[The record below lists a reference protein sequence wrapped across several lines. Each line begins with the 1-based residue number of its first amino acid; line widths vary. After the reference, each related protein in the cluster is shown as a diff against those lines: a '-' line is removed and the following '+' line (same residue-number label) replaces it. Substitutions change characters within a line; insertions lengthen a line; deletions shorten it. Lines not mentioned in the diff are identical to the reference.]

1 MAAVLLFGAA
11 CTLTGTSQTANN
23 SPETSPSTQA
33 SPSSTATSSPSGGTT
48 ETPSSSPSSSPS
60 SAPAGTPPS
69 KLFIQNF
76 SMHVG
81 EVGIGYS
88 PVTVSGAGGTPPY
101 KWSIGGGALPG
112 GLSISSGGGT
122 IAGTPSGSGGFT
134 FVVLLQDSAG
144 QAAGVSRS
152 LTVVPHLATSGKCT
166 VLCSVEQGCVTV
178 CGAYTDVSGG
188 VTPYTYALTSGSLPM
203 GTGLNATALA
213 GTFTAVQPATPFTV
227 TVTDAFGATSNVTS
241 VFLVF
246 AHIAFT
252 VSTAT
257 CTGSFNGAPN
267 SGCTNTQLTY
277 AGGTPNGMPTVT
289 IIPDPKQPLPAGT
302 TATAQGGVV
311 TFTMPSPGCTFVNGY
326 DAVVMLLLT
335 DQSLCGPATN
345 CTSGSATLTIRM
357 TDGC

>member
-1 MAAVLLFGAA
+1 MAAVVLSGAA
-11 CTLTGTSQTANN
+11 CTLGGNSTAQE
-23 SPETSPSTQA
+23 SPSSSSSTQA
-33 SPSSTATSSPSGGTT
+33 RA
-48 ETPSSSPSSSPS
+48 SSSPSESPS
-60 SAPAGTPPS
+60 SAQETPASTPSSAASPPGSTPPAR
-69 KLFIQNF
+69 LIILNF

-88 PVTVSGAGGTPPY
+88 PVTVGGSGGTPPY
-101 KWSIGGGALPG
+101 HWSISGGALPG
-112 GLSISSGGGT
+112 GLSINASTGVIGGSP
-122 IAGTPSGSGGFT
+122 AASGGFN

-152 LTVVPHLATSGKCT
+152 VTVVPRLATSGKCT
-166 VLCSVEQGCVTV
+166 GLCSVEQGCVTV

-188 VTPYTYALTSGSLPM
+188 LTPYTYALTSGTLPM

-213 GTFTAVQPATPFTV
+213 GTFTTVQPATPFTV

-246 AHIAFT
+246 PHIAFT
-252 VSTAT
+252 VSSAT
-257 CTGSFNGAPN
+257 CTGSFNGAPT
-267 SGCTNTQLTY
+267 SGCTNTQLQY
-277 AGGTPNGMPTVT
+277 AGGTPNGTPTVT
-289 IIPDPKQPLPAGT
+289 IIQDPKQALPSGT

-311 TFTMPSPGCTFVNGY
+311 TFSMPSPGCSFVNGY
-326 DAVVMLLLT
+326 FAVITLLLT